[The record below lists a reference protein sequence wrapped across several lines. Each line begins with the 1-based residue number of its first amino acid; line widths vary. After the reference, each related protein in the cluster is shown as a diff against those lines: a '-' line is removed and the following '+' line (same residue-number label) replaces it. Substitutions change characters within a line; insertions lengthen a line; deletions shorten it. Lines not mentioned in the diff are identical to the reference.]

1 MPRRVERDGLAAYR
15 AGRFRDAHERWERA
29 WRRLQGR
36 ERRLMQGLIMLA
48 AAAWHVE
55 HGRGG
60 PARRLLLR
68 AADRLAGPP
77 ASLAI
82 PLPPDLATLAGAAA
96 AAPELRVPPVSLG

>member
-1 MPRRVERDGLAAYR
+1 
-15 AGRFRDAHERWERA
+15 
-29 WRRLQGR
+29 
-36 ERRLMQGLIMLA
+36 MLA